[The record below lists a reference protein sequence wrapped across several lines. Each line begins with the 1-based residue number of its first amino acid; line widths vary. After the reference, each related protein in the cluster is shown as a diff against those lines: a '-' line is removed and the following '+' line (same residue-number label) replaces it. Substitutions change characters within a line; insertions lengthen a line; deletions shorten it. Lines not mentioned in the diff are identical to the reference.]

1 MSEKKSIT
9 GSIREMEVGE
19 QLVYPL
25 DKRIYLQN
33 VISYRLKS
41 KESWKRWSLK
51 SDSSNKSVTITRLL

>member
-41 KESWKRWSLK
+41 KESGKRWSLK
-51 SDSSNKSVTITRLL
+51 SDSSNNSVTITRLL